1 MMKRTLF
8 SVALLIA
15 AGTIALPGYTTNAE
29 TLTPI
34 ALTNAIQD
42 RISGSQWEGNWYDT
56 GNGVGGD
63 AGLYLVIGYGH
74 AEAHF
79 SIQSD
84 AAGDHVYRALGKVH
98 GSTMKLK
105 SRVGNTVSLSLYK
118 EEGKLVLKG
127 EYEVMSGEYSGNT
140 GTYYFKKK

>member
-1 MMKRTLF
+1 MVNRTLF

-15 AGTIALPGYTTNAE
+15 AGTVALPGCTTNAE

-42 RISGSQWEGNWYDT
+42 EISGSRWDGDWYGD
-56 GNGVGGD
+56 GAGGD

-84 AAGDHVYRALGKVH
+84 AAGDYTYRALGTVK
-98 GSTMKLK
+98 GNTMELERKGRSTM
-105 SRVGNTVSLSLYK
+105 SLSLST
-118 EEGKLVLKG
+118 EREASL
-127 EYEVMSGEYSGNT
+127 
-140 GTYYFKKK
+140 F